1 MRLIIGGYAQ
11 GRLSYCRRK
20 YGVTDADI
28 WDAACSPL
36 AQWQGQRVIIH
47 AAALAAAR
55 LKQGKEPAQE
65 VQFPFFQQK
74 ELLVISQEMGCGL
87 VPVSPEERALREAVG
102 RMNCALAEQAE
113 SVERVCCGLGM
124 YLKNSA
130 EER

>member
-36 AQWQGQRVIIH
+36 AQWQGQRV
-47 AAALAAAR
+47 
-55 LKQGKEPAQE
+55 KEGKEPALV

-74 ELLVISQEMGCGL
+74 ELLIISQEMGCGL
-87 VPVSPEERALREAVG
+87 VPVSPEKRALREAVG

-124 YLKNSA
+124 YLKISA
-130 EER
+130 KER